1 MEKAFYKLM
10 KNAVYGKSMENL
22 RNRVNIRLVNNQV
35 IQHKILKTTLT
46 LSKAAYFRI
55 CILEL
60 SNVSMFEFY
69 YDYMKNKYGNKS
81 RLLFTDTDSLIYKT
95 ETENVY
101 DNISKSKKCLILVFI
116 VKSKYYDDS
125 NWWVVGE

>member
-46 LSKAAYFRI
+46 LSKATYFRI

-81 RLLFTDTDSLIYKT
+81 RLLFTDTGSLIY
-95 ETENVY
+95 
-101 DNISKSKKCLILVFI
+101 
-116 VKSKYYDDS
+116 
-125 NWWVVGE
+125 

>member
-1 MEKAFYKLM
+1 
-10 KNAVYGKSMENL
+10 MENL

-35 IQHKILKTTLT
+35 MQHKILKNTLT

-60 SNVSMFEFY
+60 RNVPMFEFY

-125 NWWVVGE
+125 NGWVVGE

>member
-46 LSKAAYFRI
+46 LSKAGYFRI

-60 SNVSMFEFY
+60 SNV
-69 YDYMKNKYGNKS
+69 
-81 RLLFTDTDSLIYKT
+81 
-95 ETENVY
+95 
-101 DNISKSKKCLILVFI
+101 
-116 VKSKYYDDS
+116 
-125 NWWVVGE
+125 

>member
-46 LSKAAYFRI
+46 LSKAGYFRI

-81 RLLFTDTDSLIYKT
+81 RLLFTDTGSLIY
-95 ETENVY
+95 
-101 DNISKSKKCLILVFI
+101 
-116 VKSKYYDDS
+116 
-125 NWWVVGE
+125 